1 MIHIGKKIERVIR
14 EQGCSVTWFA
24 GQLGFTRVT
33 AYNIF
38 HRPDIDTD
46 LLFRISALLRY
57 NFFENF
63 SEDFQKSISDDS
75 LLFADNILS
84 ELDNV

>member
-1 MIHIGKKIERVIR
+1 MIHIGKKIERVIH

-24 GQLGFTRVT
+24 AQLGFTRVT

-38 HRPDIDTD
+38 RRTDIDTD

-57 NFFENF
+57 NFFEYF
-63 SEDFQKSISDDS
+63 SEDFKKSTSDDI
-75 LLFADNILS
+75 LLFDDDLFS
-84 ELDNV
+84 VKD

>member
-1 MIHIGKKIERVIR
+1 MIHIGKKIERVIH

-24 GQLGFTRVT
+24 AQLGFTRVT

-38 HRPDIDTD
+38 RRTDIDTD